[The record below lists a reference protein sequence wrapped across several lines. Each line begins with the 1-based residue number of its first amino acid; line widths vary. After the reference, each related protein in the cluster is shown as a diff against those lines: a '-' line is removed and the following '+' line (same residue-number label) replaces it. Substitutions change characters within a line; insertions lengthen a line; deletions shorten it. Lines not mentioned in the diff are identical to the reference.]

1 MCVDKLYD
9 TVIIG
14 AGAAGLSGAVYAS
27 RAGLDFIVLESG
39 VAGGQMLTTSEIDN
53 YPGFLQTDGAELS
66 MAMRSHAEKLGAKI
80 ERDRIVSLEK
90 NNGIWCLIGEKEKYN
105 TKTVIIATGARHKP
119 LGVDGETEFKG
130 RGVSYCAVCDG
141 MFFRNKIVA
150 VVGGGNTAAEE
161 ALYLS
166 GICSKVY
173 LIHRRD
179 KLRANAILTN
189 RITQKDNIEILW
201 NSEISSICGD
211 ARVNKVVLKDG
222 RDVALDGVFVS
233 IGVLPVS
240 ETFVDVLETDNLG
253 FIVAAEDGKTSADGI
268 FAAGDV
274 RTKELRQ
281 IITAASDGANAVIS
295 VEKYIDML

>member
-1 MCVDKLYD
+1 MRINKLYD

-14 AGAAGLSGAVYAS
+14 AGAAGLSAAVYAS
-27 RAGLDFIVLESG
+27 RAGLEFIVLESG
-39 VAGGQMLTTSEIDN
+39 IAGGQMLTTSEIDN
-53 YPGFLQTDGAELS
+53 YPGFIQTDGTELS
-66 MAMRSHAEKLGAKI
+66 MAMRSHAEKLGAIIKC
-80 ERDRIVSLEK
+80 DKVMSLEK
-90 NNGIWCLIGEKEKYN
+90 NNDVWHLICEKEQYN

-119 LGVDGETEFKG
+119 LGVEGEKDFVG

-141 MFFRNKIVA
+141 MFFRGKTVA

-166 GICSKVY
+166 GICKKVY

-179 KLRANAILTN
+179 KLKANAILSS
-189 RITQKDNIEILW
+189 RIQQKDNVEILW
-201 NSEISSICGD
+201 NSEILSISGD
-211 ARVNKVVLKDG
+211 ARVGSIILKDG
-222 RDVALDGVFVS
+222 RDVMLDGVFVS

-240 ETFVDVLETDNLG
+240 ETFAGLVEMDNSG
-253 FIVAAEDGKTSADGI
+253 FIVAGEEGKTSADGI

-295 VEKYIDML
+295 VEKYIGK